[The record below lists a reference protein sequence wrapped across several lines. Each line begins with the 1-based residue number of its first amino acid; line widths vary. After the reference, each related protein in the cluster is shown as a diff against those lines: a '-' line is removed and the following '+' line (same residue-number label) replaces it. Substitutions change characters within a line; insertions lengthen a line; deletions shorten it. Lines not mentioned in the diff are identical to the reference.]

1 MVHNDTHKY
10 LFLDKDGYEGNH
22 IYCVKVPTPLTIRHK
37 NENVGRD
44 NFKIGDDIILTND
57 TGYDVE
63 FKIGKSFGQC
73 DVIDDQSIFMI
84 QYLKDN
90 ELQYIE
96 CLYEN
101 KVKQR
106 KYLFNFN
113 RNVGSYSYYFTMKK
127 APIDAEDKK

>member
-22 IYCVKVPTPLTIRHK
+22 IYCVKVPTLLTIRHK
-37 NENVGRD
+37 NENIGRD

-57 TGYDVE
+57 TGYELE
-63 FKIGKSFGQC
+63 FKIANSFGQV

-84 QYLKDN
+84 QYMKDN
-90 ELQYIE
+90 EMKYIE

-101 KVKQR
+101 KVKKR

-113 RNVGSYSYYFTMKK
+113 SNVGSYSYYFTMKK
-127 APIDAEDKK
+127 APIDEEDKK